1 MAFNTYSPK
10 DVLVV
15 VGVVPITGYAD
26 GSFVEVD
33 YNEEAYKLVIGADG
47 EATRVK
53 NANESGKITIKLTQS
68 SMCNDL
74 LSAIHIAD
82 RATGNGIV
90 PILIKDKLGTS
101 TMFAAECYIEKAPKL
116 SYGKD
121 METREWVFV
130 AAKITEHIGGNNV
143 IGQLYD
149 GIKK

>member
-53 NANESGKITIKLTQS
+53 NANESGKITIKLPMNTF
-68 SMCNDL
+68 NRAL
-74 LSAIHIAD
+74 L
-82 RATGNGIV
+82 R
-90 PILIKDKLGTS
+90 
-101 TMFAAECYIEKAPKL
+101 KL
-116 SYGKD
+116 SSVFMIRHGKQ
-121 METREWVFV
+121 VV
-130 AAKITEHIGGNNV
+130 
-143 IGQLYD
+143 LL
-149 GIKK
+149 GIKTMIWL